1 MAADL
6 GHLAQAQAGLVGGGE
21 GGAAEK
27 TGQQTEWVR
36 TGPAMADQQALH
48 AFAQWVAGCSGN
60 EKQEAQT
67 FVQKL
72 LSARAQEEFMAR
84 KFGMGRAAATTD
96 SN

>member
-1 MAADL
+1 
-6 GHLAQAQAGLVGGGE
+6 
-21 GGAAEK
+21 
-27 TGQQTEWVR
+27 
-36 TGPAMADQQALH
+36 MADQQALH

-72 LSARAQEEFMAR
+72 LPARAQEEFMAR